1 MSEQH
6 GGETEQSDGGIDR
19 FEAYERKTDEVW
31 EGLEE
36 SYAAGFSKAIEVFDI
51 ETDAP
56 RDPSRL
62 KETEFI
68 GESHY
73 YYWEGRTLPLES
85 YLQEQFGVGIAA
97 TEGTDD
103 NE

>member
-1 MSEQH
+1 MSSDRS
-6 GGETEQSDGGIDR
+6 GGETDR
-19 FEAYERKTDEVW
+19 FEAYEEKTDEVW
-31 EGLEE
+31 EGLEK
-36 SYAAGFSKAIEVFDI
+36 SYAAGFAKAIEVFDI

-56 RDPSRL
+56 RDPSKL

-85 YLQEQFGVGIAA
+85 YLQKQFGVGIAA
-97 TEGTDD
+97 TGGDD
-103 NE
+103 GE